1 MSSVSGP
8 RCFLHI
14 PKSAGSSFHAV
25 LHAGYPPG
33 AISPRR
39 CDTAEFTGFDA
50 FDELPASTR
59 DIIAADEHELEQLGG
74 FEIVSGHFTL
84 PNLLRL
90 TPPDHIATILREPRA
105 RLISLYA
112 YYRLSPWL
120 VEVWRPY
127 DRVLSGR
134 LPLDEFLA
142 DETLAA
148 ETDNQTCRLLLHGD
162 ARIPPYGFIPPA
174 AAGPLAA
181 AAYDALATLGLVEV
195 LESGDRAW
203 QEFGRFFGVDARPVE
218 VNVTAERH
226 AGVSDLP
233 PLGRITPQTIALL
246 EDRTAADAIVYQRIL
261 SEKGWAVLDARR
273 LSDAAFSA
281 QLARLGDLAGS
292 RARAAEELSDA
303 ITRRDDDL
311 QAVHAQLHETEAELA
326 RHRAWLDGLVRS
338 ASWRVTAPLRSAKRR
353 AQDHRTSRT
362 RTT

>member
-1 MSSVSGP
+1 VSSVSGP

-25 LHAGYPPG
+25 LHAGYPPE

-39 CDTAEFTGFDA
+39 CDTTEFTGFDA
-50 FDELPASTR
+50 FDELPAQTR
-59 DIIAADEHELEQLGG
+59 NIIAADEHELEQLAG

-90 TPPDHIATILREPRA
+90 TTPDHIATILREPRA
-105 RLISLYA
+105 RLMSLYA

-120 VEVWRPY
+120 VESWRPY

-162 ARIPPYGFIPPA
+162 ARIPADGFIAPE

-181 AAYDALATLGLVEV
+181 AACDALATLGLVEV

-233 PLGRITPQTIALL
+233 PLGRITPRTIALL
-246 EDRTAADAIVYQRIL
+246 EDRTTADAIVYQRIL
-261 SEKGWAVLDARR
+261 GEKGWAVEDARR

-292 RARAAEELSDA
+292 RARAAEELSAA
-303 ITRRDDDL
+303 IARRDDDL
-311 QAVHAQLHETEAELA
+311 QAVSARLRETEADLD
-326 RHRAWLDGLVRS
+326 RHRGWLAGVQSS
-338 ASWRVTAPLRSAKRR
+338 ASWQMTSPLRNAKRIVR
-353 AQDHRTSRT
+353 RR
-362 RTT
+362 RGGR